1 MRRYLSNQCASGV
14 ALAIAATSFSPVA
27 LSQTESAVLEE
38 VLVTAVKERNRLLTP
53 LAITAISAEE
63 IKAANFK
70 NIVDV
75 QKTSPGLFMETMNN
89 ENGRTVLM
97 LDSAVSPMTQPARFN
112 EPVRY
117 S

>member
-27 LSQTESAVLEE
+27 LSETESAVLEE
-38 VLVTAVKERNRLLTP
+38 VLVTARKREESLAETP
-53 LAITAISAEE
+53 IAITAISAEE

-89 ENGRTVLM
+89 
-97 LDSAVSPMTQPARFN
+97 
-112 EPVRY
+112 
-117 S
+117 